1 MSQGP
6 KVNKNYLY
14 LFAADQPYP
23 SSNLPMN
30 NTFPA
35 SSPIV
40 NAPARQYNQNFPHP
54 SMNSQS
60 SSAYPPTHAAY
71 STSAYNSTG
80 NVSAPQYNQNFPN
93 SSSNLRRSSEYSP
106 SFASSTF
113 ASNPAGNFSAGG
125 VLPATTCSSTAQK
138 THHRESGSSSRHSQ
152 ASCSSDTC
160 SQPSLPSTPRP
171 FDERPTQEWLS
182 QMQCD
187 IPVRST
193 AQDTKR
199 DSRESRNREVSSR
212 SDRST
217 SGLSS
222 PAPTSVGSSSL
233 NKGRPR
239 ENGVYVADYERPKRR
254 RLVSR
259 ETRKK
264 ETAERQA
271 VARLSAGR
279 QTAKN
284 PAADGEREKKRHRS
298 LGKNG
303 RLKENVEA
311 GSE

>member
-14 LFAADQPYP
+14 PHVADQPSP
-23 SSNLPMN
+23 SLNPPMN

-35 SSPIV
+35 SSPAV

-54 SMNSQS
+54 SMNRQS
-60 SSAYPPTHAAY
+60 SSTYPPTHAAY
-71 STSAYNSTG
+71 STSAYTSTG
-80 NVSAPQYNQNFPN
+80 NVSDPQYNQNFPY
-93 SSSNLRRSSEYSP
+93 SSSNLRRSSVYSP
-106 SFASSTF
+106 SSASSTF
-113 ASNPAGNFSAGG
+113 VSNSTGNFSVED
-125 VLPATTCSSTAQK
+125 VLPATTRSSSAQK

-160 SQPSLPSTPRP
+160 SQPSLPSTPKP
-171 FDERPTQEWLS
+171 FDERPTQKWLS

-187 IPVRST
+187 VPVRST

-199 DSRESRNREVSSR
+199 DSRESRNREVSGR
-212 SDRST
+212 SGRST

-239 ENGVYVADYERPKRR
+239 ENGLYVADYDIPKRR
-254 RLVSR
+254 HLVSR
-259 ETRKK
+259 EIRKK

-279 QTAKN
+279 QTVKN
-284 PAADGEREKKRHRS
+284 PAADGEREKIETPESWEEWQTK
-298 LGKNG
+298 GKHG
-303 RLKENVEA
+303 
-311 GSE
+311 GWI

>member
-1 MSQGP
+1 MSRGP

-14 LFAADQPYP
+14 PHAADQPSP
-23 SSNLPMN
+23 SSNSPMY

-35 SSPIV
+35 FSPIV
-40 NAPARQYNQNFPHP
+40 NALARQYNQNFPHP
-54 SMNSQS
+54 SMNRQS
-60 SSAYPPTHAAY
+60 SSAYPPTHVAC
-71 STSAYNSTG
+71 STSAYTSTG
-80 NVSAPQYNQNFPN
+80 NNFPY

-113 ASNPAGNFSAGG
+113 ASNSAGNFSVKD
-125 VLPATTCSSTAQK
+125 VLPATTCSSSAQK
-138 THHRESGSSSRHSQ
+138 THRRESGSSLRHSQ

-171 FDERPTQEWLS
+171 FDERPTQKWLS

-187 IPVRST
+187 VPVRST

-199 DSRESRNREVSSR
+199 DSRESRNREVSGR

-233 NKGRPR
+233 NIGRPQK
-239 ENGVYVADYERPKRR
+239 NGVYVADYEIPKRR
-254 RLVSR
+254 HRVSR

-279 QTAKN
+279 QIAKS
-284 PAADGEREKKRHRS
+284 PAADGERGKIDTPESWEEWQTKKKH
-298 LGKNG
+298 GG
-303 RLKENVEA
+303 WI
-311 GSE
+311 

>member
-14 LFAADQPYP
+14 PCAADQPSP
-23 SSNLPMN
+23 SSNPLMN

-40 NAPARQYNQNFPHP
+40 NAPARQYNQDFPHP
-54 SMNSQS
+54 PMNRQS
-60 SSAYPPTHAAY
+60 SSAYPHTHVAY

-80 NVSAPQYNQNFPN
+80 NVSAPQYSQNFPY
-93 SSSNLRRSSEYSP
+93 SSSNSRRSSKYSP

-113 ASNPAGNFSAGG
+113 ASNPAGNSSVED
-125 VLPATTCSSTAQK
+125 VLPATTYFSSAQK

-152 ASCSSDTC
+152 ASCFSDTC

-171 FDERPTQEWLS
+171 FDERPTQKWLS

-199 DSRESRNREVSSR
+199 DSRESRNREVSGR
-212 SDRST
+212 SDGST
-217 SGLSS
+217 SGLSP

-239 ENGVYVADYERPKRR
+239 ENGLYVVDYHRLKRR
-254 RLVSR
+254 HPVSR

-279 QTAKN
+279 QTAKS
-284 PAADGEREKKRHRS
+284 PAADGEREKIETPEPWEEWQTK
-298 LGKNG
+298 GKHG
-303 RLKENVEA
+303 
-311 GSE
+311 GWI